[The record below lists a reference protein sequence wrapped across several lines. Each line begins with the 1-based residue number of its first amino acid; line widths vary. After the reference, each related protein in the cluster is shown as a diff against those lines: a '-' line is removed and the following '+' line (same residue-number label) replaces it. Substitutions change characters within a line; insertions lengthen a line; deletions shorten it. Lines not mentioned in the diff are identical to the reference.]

1 MMNKLKNIREF
12 PKTANKKREMLFT
25 LLVIVFGL
33 LFGFIA
39 KATDSVSIIGAVGT
53 DLGVWVF
60 IVSMIAAFS
69 SRPLFAIINT
79 PAFLLSM
86 LTSYYI
92 YGQVVLSF
100 FPEPY
105 FMGWLVMALIS
116 PIGGII
122 VWLSRGKGIIAN
134 ICAAMPASILLAC
147 GYPALYTRQPV
158 LILDLIFAALLLM
171 ILPKTWKERAIA
183 TGIALILA
191 IIIVQLRL
199 ISYLPW

>member
-12 PKTANKKREMLFT
+12 PQTANKKYEILFT
-25 LLVIVFGL
+25 LSVIVFGL

-39 KATDSVSIIGAVGT
+39 KATDSISLIGDIGT

-69 SRPLFAIINT
+69 SRPLSAIINT

-92 YGQVVLSF
+92 YGQVALGF
-100 FPEPY
+100 FPKSY

-116 PIGGII
+116 PIGGIV

-147 GYPALYTRQPV
+147 GYPALYTHQPV

-171 ILPKTWKERAIA
+171 ILPKAWKKRAIA
-183 TGIALILA
+183 TGIALI
-191 IIIVQLRL
+191 
-199 ISYLPW
+199 